1 VLTETIPETMELST
15 KFLHD
20 SSSDLAAILRLL
32 DESSPRFWRVTETAK
47 IERHGNLLM

>member
-1 VLTETIPETMELST
+1 VLTEAIPETMELST

-32 DESSPRFWRVTETAK
+32 DESSPRFWRGPETLK
-47 IERHGNLLM
+47 IEWHGNLPM

>member
-1 VLTETIPETMELST
+1 VLTETIPETMELPT
-15 KFLHD
+15 KLFHD
-20 SSSDLAAILRLL
+20 RSSDLAAILRLL